1 MCLKYPEFKD
11 DPGFKTQIALR
22 YNEENMFA
30 ELKQM
35 EIMSKRLDFIGT
47 MKDSLVKTD
56 PITME
61 ETPYFDMEFL
71 VDRYLKLS
79 PDDKAAN
86 EAYKSRTAAAKA
98 AEPETE
104 DPMAAMGM

>member
-1 MCLKYPEFKD
+1 
-11 DPGFKTQIALR
+11 
-22 YNEENMFA
+22 MFA

-35 EIMSKRLDFIGT
+35 EIMTKRLDFIGT
-47 MKDSLVKTD
+47 MKDSLIKTD
-56 PITME
+56 PVTME

-86 EAYKSRTAAAKA
+86 EAYRARNAAKDA
-98 AEPETE
+98 EEPEAE
-104 DPMAAMGM
+104 DPMAM

>member
-1 MCLKYPEFKD
+1 
-11 DPGFKTQIALR
+11 
-22 YNEENMFA
+22 
-30 ELKQM
+30 M
-35 EIMSKRLDFIGT
+35 EIMQKRLEFIGT

-56 PITME
+56 PMTME

-86 EAYKSRTAAAKA
+86 EAYKARAAVKKA
-98 AEPETE
+98 EEPEV
-104 DPMAAMGM
+104 DPMAAMGGM